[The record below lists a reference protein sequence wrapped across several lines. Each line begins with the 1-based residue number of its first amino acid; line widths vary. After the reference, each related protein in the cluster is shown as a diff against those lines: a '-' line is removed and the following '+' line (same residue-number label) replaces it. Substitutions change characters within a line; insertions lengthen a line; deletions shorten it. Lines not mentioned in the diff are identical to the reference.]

1 VVGITPN
8 FNGQTSQLYGGINY
22 KFSLSNG
29 FTDPLIF
36 NLTKTLFFSGVLG
49 PAVHNGF
56 LKKRKPAANT
66 NKVIVDMVT
75 ASCRGSLSRSVRI
88 FRRIRVC
95 PSTST

>member
-22 KFSLSNG
+22 KFSLSNR

-56 LKKRKPAANT
+56 LKKRNQLPT
-66 NKVIVDMVT
+66 RT
-75 ASCRGSLSRSVRI
+75 R
-88 FRRIRVC
+88 
-95 PSTST
+95 